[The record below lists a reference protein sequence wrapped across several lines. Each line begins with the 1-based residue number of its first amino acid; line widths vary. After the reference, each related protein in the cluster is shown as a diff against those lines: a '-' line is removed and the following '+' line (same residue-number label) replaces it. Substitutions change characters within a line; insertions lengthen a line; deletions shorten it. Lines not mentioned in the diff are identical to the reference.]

1 MKVTNEKIEN
11 SQAFLTIEMDPA
23 DVEESMDASYH
34 RLVKKTRVPGFR
46 KGKAPRDILERYIG
60 KESLLEDALN
70 NLFPKAYD
78 DAIKEQ
84 KIKAIAQPQ
93 IEVAQTDP
101 VVFKIVVPLLPTIE
115 LGDYHQIKVKPEPV
129 KFNKDEVNNAVEQLR
144 HQQAIW
150 EPVDRP
156 VDFGD
161 LVSLEVES
169 DIDGEPFIKQQGTQ
183 YQVLRDVSFPVP
195 GFAEQLIGLKKDD
208 KKEFKLKLPDDYPKN
223 ELVGKEPLFKVKV
236 TEIKQE
242 RLPDLN
248 DEFARGVST
257 DFETLEILHERVS
270 TSLRLRADEQAKVD
284 FEEQVIMAV
293 VDICQAEFPPVLVDA
308 EIDQLFGEQVRR
320 WQMRDGKNMDEYL
333 KRVNKTEDEIREELR
348 PLATKRVST
357 SLVLGKVAED
367 EKIEVSDA
375 EIDNEIENMCQDA
388 AEGKKEELKKF
399 LATPQAR
406 ESIKQTLITRKTIQ
420 QLVEI
425 AKSAKKGRV

>member
-1 MKVTNEKIEN
+1 VKVTNEKTEN
-11 SQAFLTIEMDPA
+11 SQVFLTIEMESVE
-23 DVEESMDASYH
+23 VEESMEASYH
-34 RLVKKTRVPGFR
+34 RLVKKTRIPGFR

-101 VVFKIVVPLLPTIE
+101 VVFKVVVPLLPTIE
-115 LGDYHQIKVKPEPV
+115 LGDYHHIKVKPEPV
-129 KFNKDEVNNAVEQLR
+129 KLNEDEVNNAVEQLR

-150 EPVDRP
+150 EPVDCS

-195 GFAEQLIGLKKDD
+195 GFAEQLTGLKKDEW
-208 KKEFKLKLPDDYPKN
+208 KEFKLKLPDDYPKS

-242 RLPDLN
+242 RLPELN
-248 DEFARGVST
+248 DEFARGVSS
-257 DFETLEILHERVS
+257 DFETLEALRERVS
-270 TSLRLRADEQAKVD
+270 TNLRLRAEEQASVD
-284 FEEQVIMAV
+284 FEERVIMAV
-293 VDICQAEFPPVLVDA
+293 VDISQAEFPPVLVEA
-308 EIDQLFGEQVRR
+308 EVDQLLGEQVRR
-320 WQMRDGKNMDEYL
+320 WQMGGGKSLDEYL
-333 KRVNKTEDEIREELR
+333 KRVNKTEEEIREELR
-348 PLATKRVST
+348 PLATKRVSA
-357 SLVLGKVAED
+357 SLVLGKVAE
-367 EKIEVSDA
+367 EGKIEVSDA
-375 EIDNEIENMCQDA
+375 EIDSEIENMCRDA
-388 AEGKKEELKKF
+388 ADGKKDELKKF
-399 LATPQAR
+399 LTTPQAR
-406 ESIKQTLITRKTIQ
+406 ESIKQTLMTRKTIQ

-425 AKSAKKGRV
+425 AKGAKKGRV